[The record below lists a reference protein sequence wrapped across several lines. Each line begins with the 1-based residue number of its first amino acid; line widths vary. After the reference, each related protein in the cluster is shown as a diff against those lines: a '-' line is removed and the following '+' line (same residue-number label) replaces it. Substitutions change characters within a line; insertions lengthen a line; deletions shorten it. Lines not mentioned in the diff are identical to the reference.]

1 MFIQTEETPNPATLK
16 FIPDGHVIL
25 KNGTAEF
32 KNQKQAETKSPLAL
46 QLFAI
51 TGVEAVFF
59 GHDFITIT
67 KSGNAVWKYLT
78 TEVQAVI
85 MDFFLTGKNPM
96 FENQENANAK
106 EVSETSSEGDSEIV
120 KQIKELI
127 EIKVRPAV
135 AMDGGDII
143 FHSFETYE
151 SKQNRKKVYSLIQL
165 QSILKQSG
173 FEITKTTFSC
183 GKNGVRAQ
191 EWTSNAITL
200 LSQSNYL
207 YKVIGLIYGL
217 LAFIPILIFNLL
229 QHN

>member
-16 FIPDGHVIL
+16 FIPDGHIVL

-32 KNQKQAETKSPLAL
+32 KNQKQAESKSPLAL
-46 QLFAI
+46 QLFTI

-78 TEVQAVI
+78 SEIQAVI
-85 MDFFLTGKNPM
+85 MDFFLTGKEPM
-96 FENQENANAK
+96 FEKKENENSDEINK
-106 EVSETSSEGDSEIV
+106 NMPKEGDSEIV

-143 FHSFETYE
+143 FHSFE
-151 SKQNRKKVYSLIQL
+151 
-165 QSILKQSG
+165 
-173 FEITKTTFSC
+173 
-183 GKNGVRAQ
+183 NGVVYLMLKGSCSGCPSS
-191 EWTSNAITL
+191 TVTL
-200 LSQSNYL
+200 KSGIENMLKHY
-207 YKVIGLIYGL
+207 
-217 LAFIPILIFNLL
+217 IPEVESVE
-229 QHN
+229 QVSED

>member
-78 TEVQAVI
+78 SEVQAVI
-85 MDFFLTGKNPM
+85 MDFFLSGKNPM
-96 FENQENANAK
+96 FENQESANAK
-106 EVSETSSEGDSEIV
+106 DSSETSNEGDSEIV

-143 FHSFETYE
+143 FHSFE
-151 SKQNRKKVYSLIQL
+151 
-165 QSILKQSG
+165 
-173 FEITKTTFSC
+173 
-183 GKNGVRAQ
+183 NGVVYLMLKGSCSGCPSS
-191 EWTSNAITL
+191 TITL
-200 LSQSNYL
+200 KSGIENMLKHY
-207 YKVIGLIYGL
+207 
-217 LAFIPILIFNLL
+217 IPEVEAVEQISED
-229 QHN
+229 

>member
-16 FIPDGHVIL
+16 FIPDGHVVL

-32 KNQKQAETKSPLAL
+32 KNQKQAESKSPLAL
-46 QLFAI
+46 QLFTI

-78 TEVQAVI
+78 SEIQAVI
-85 MDFFLTGKNPM
+85 MDFFLTGKEPM
-96 FENQENANAK
+96 FENKENENINEINK
-106 EVSETSSEGDSEIV
+106 NLPEEGDSEIV

-143 FHSFETYE
+143 FHSFE
-151 SKQNRKKVYSLIQL
+151 
-165 QSILKQSG
+165 
-173 FEITKTTFSC
+173 
-183 GKNGVRAQ
+183 NGVVYLMLKGSCSGCPSS
-191 EWTSNAITL
+191 TVTL
-200 LSQSNYL
+200 KSGIENMLKHY
-207 YKVIGLIYGL
+207 
-217 LAFIPILIFNLL
+217 IPEVESVE
-229 QHN
+229 QVSED

>member
-16 FIPDGHVIL
+16 FIPDGHVVL

-32 KNQKQAETKSPLAL
+32 KNQKQAESKSPLAL
-46 QLFAI
+46 QLFTI

-78 TEVQAVI
+78 SEIQAVI
-85 MDFFLTGKNPM
+85 MDFFLTGKEPM
-96 FENQENANAK
+96 FENKENENNNEINK
-106 EVSETSSEGDSEIV
+106 NLPEEGDSEIV

-143 FHSFETYE
+143 FHSFE
-151 SKQNRKKVYSLIQL
+151 
-165 QSILKQSG
+165 
-173 FEITKTTFSC
+173 
-183 GKNGVRAQ
+183 NGVVYLMLKGSCSGCPSS
-191 EWTSNAITL
+191 TVTL
-200 LSQSNYL
+200 KSGIENMLKHY
-207 YKVIGLIYGL
+207 
-217 LAFIPILIFNLL
+217 IPEVESVE
-229 QHN
+229 QVSED